1 MSLHGA
7 PMSLDDPAIA
17 RKRARITGDAVGG
30 AAPLNVESRPGPAPP
45 NAAATN
51 AGQSEMSQV
60 QERRRGG
67 DDAALAQRN
76 GDASSDAAYHGQLR
90 WLVQRERA
98 LERRKTDEV
107 NHRRLVSLQALQE
120 ENAMLRARL
129 EASEEEKSKLIG
141 NHKLEVDAMRRE
153 LKDLQGSY
161 SDALKWAYTDE
172 IAPYEHWIEEG
183 YPEEYADAMV
193 ELQERFEQII
203 KDLRMGTVGRRVVVQ
218 FDLQNE
224 EDQRITAAHD
234 DVLMPYWNELANAII
249 HWSEYHANEGNLE
262 VIIQRIETPEA
273 VLDVLR
279 PAIKQ
284 SKTNQ
289 KVTGVGFYSVMRS
302 NKEWK
307 TICNAIRMRN
317 AGQASVMS
325 LCVDKCFVD
334 GINTEMLKEI
344 LASDTEGVRLMGN
357 GMSSREAQIIA
368 EHLASN
374 PSLAR
379 LGLND
384 NCFDDADAA
393 MLANSLSSNTNLR
406 YLNVSGNS
414 EMKLNGKLAFLRAIF
429 DVTSLAACAAC
440 NHTCRVEGLEQDI
453 SALNCYTEASC
464 CKWEKIF
471 AMLALSSEGSFF
483 NLALL
488 KDVPVSLMPVLI
500 FQAGDQIEE
509 GDSLITDL
517 YLELTG
523 TKRNGR
529 HDVWNN
535 LEQTRKISC
544 VFEVVRSCV
553 VPSLYV

>member
-1 MSLHGA
+1 M
-7 PMSLDDPAIA
+7 PQM
-17 RKRARITGDAVGG
+17 
-30 AAPLNVESRPGPAPP
+30 
-45 NAAATN
+45 
-51 AGQSEMSQV
+51 
-60 QERRRGG
+60 QETHNRGG
-67 DDAALAQRN
+67 DDTTLVQRN

-98 LERRKTDEV
+98 LERRKTDEI

-129 EASEEEKSKLIG
+129 EASEEEKSQLIG

-218 FDLQNE
+218 FDIQNE

-234 DVLMPYWNELANAII
+234 DVLMPYWNELANAIV

-284 SKTNQ
+284 SKVRYVGFVDDGVPRSWKLAEFVEDIIKTNH
-289 KVTGVGFYSVMRS
+289 KVIGVGFYSVMRS

-379 LGLND
+379 LGLKD

-393 MLANSLSSNTNLR
+393 MLANSLSSNTNLKS
-406 YLNVSGNS
+406 LCVSGNT
-414 EMKLNGKLAFLRAIF
+414 EMKLGARLAFLRAIF
-429 DVTSLAACAAC
+429 DVSSLASCAAS
-440 NHTCRVEGLEQDI
+440 NHTCQVKGLENDI
-453 SALNCYTEASC
+453 SALNCYTGASC

-471 AMLALSSEGSFF
+471 AMLALSSEDSFF

-488 KDVPVSLMPVLI
+488 KDVPVSLMPVLL
-500 FQAGDQIEE
+500 FQAGVQIEE
-509 GDSLITDL
+509 GDSRITDL
-517 YLELTG
+517 YLELTD